1 MINTNEVKKNNDIY
15 LENMINKKMKQNKAN
30 NVKT

>member
-1 MINTNEVKKNNDIY
+1 MININEVKKINDIY

-30 NVKT
+30 HVKT